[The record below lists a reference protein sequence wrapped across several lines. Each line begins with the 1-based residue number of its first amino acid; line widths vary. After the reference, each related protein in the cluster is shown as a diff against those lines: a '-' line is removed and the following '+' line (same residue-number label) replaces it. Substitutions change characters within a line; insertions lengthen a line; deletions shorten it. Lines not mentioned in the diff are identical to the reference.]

1 MSNAEKPRIKQ
12 YKRRPIR
19 LRYPRKEAMAILGIS
34 QSTIIRR
41 EQAGLLTPIR
51 DVPGGGV
58 YYSHA
63 DIMKMAKG

>member
-1 MSNAEKPRIKQ
+1 MIDPDKPIIKQ

-63 DIMKMAKG
+63 DIMRMAKG